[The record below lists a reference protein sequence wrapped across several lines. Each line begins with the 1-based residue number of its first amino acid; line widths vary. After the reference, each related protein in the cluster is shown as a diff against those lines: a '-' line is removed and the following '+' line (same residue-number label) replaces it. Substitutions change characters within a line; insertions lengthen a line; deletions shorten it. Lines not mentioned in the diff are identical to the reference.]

1 MLQSLLSKLRHLQL
15 VLSAGGSMN
24 GIAAGVGL
32 GRGAIPSSAAA
43 SRSLSS
49 LPAGEGPRAA
59 GQQPGARPAVA
70 SARHRDWQQQ
80 PQGRHSRVSREL
92 GARCGG
98 AREPGS
104 GLA

>member
-15 VLSAGGSMN
+15 VLGAAGSMN

-49 LPAGEGPRAA
+49 LPAGDGPRAA
-59 GQQPGARPAVA
+59 GQQQRGAHPPVA
-70 SARHRDWQQQ
+70 STSQRDWQR
-80 PQGRHSRVSREL
+80 PQGRHSRASREL
-92 GARCGG
+92 GAR
-98 AREPGS
+98 
-104 GLA
+104 